1 MIEDIFNEL
10 NKKDL
15 DRRQNYARYL
25 TFYGGQ
31 QWERPERQGEKH
43 LTFNYAKVFVDK
55 ITSYLL
61 HDVSIAID
69 PISDTEEAINQA
81 SEAEKAIS
89 LVADL
94 NDLEMLDHDTEIDAA
109 ILGDGCY
116 KVTWGGDTVKIT
128 APDVQGV
135 FAWWVPDDPSQ
146 VYQIASQYTNDDGD
160 SILEVWTDLFYTYYV
175 NNQLIYHTPN
185 PYGFIPFII
194 FPNLREPKQFWGKSD
209 IPDLMETQRELNKSM
224 SQVGHILELSGNPIA
239 VLENIEQAEDIAVR
253 PGAVWEIPEA
263 AKAYLLDLL
272 QGGGIRLH
280 LEYIELLYR
289 ILHDTS
295 ESPKSAYGRTE
306 RDLSG
311 IALEIEMQP
320 LLQKV
325 NRKRLI
331 RSSVYRRRANMILK
345 LLKQYKGLDFGQV
358 APRLCWGSVL
368 PLDRGRIVAD
378 EVQLVEKGVHS
389 RKTAMEGVGIE
400 DTDAEF
406 TQWLEERDLIMSQN
420 TAHNAKGS
428 KDIARE
434 SDKS

>member
-1 MIEDIFNEL
+1 MISDIFSEL
-10 NKKDL
+10 KKKDL
-15 DRRQNYARYL
+15 DRRQNYAKYL
-25 TFYGGQ
+25 SFYNGH
-31 QWERPERQGEKH
+31 QWERPERQSEKQ

-61 HDVSIAID
+61 HDISIAID
-69 PISDTEEAINQA
+69 PLSDTEEAITQA
-81 SEAEKAIS
+81 LEAEKAIS

-94 NDLEMLDHDTEIDAA
+94 NDLEMLDYDTEVDAA

-116 KVTWGGDTVKIT
+116 KVSWGGDTVKIT
-128 APDVQGV
+128 APDVQGI
-135 FAWWVPDDPSQ
+135 FAWWAFDDPSN
-146 VYQIASQYTNDDGD
+146 VYQVASQYDTFDG
-160 SILEVWTDLFYTYYV
+160 STVLEVWTDLSYQFFV
-175 NNQLIYHTPN
+175 DRELIYNTRN

-194 FPNLREPKQFWGKSD
+194 FPNLTEPKQFWGKSD
-209 IPDLMETQRELNKSM
+209 IPDLIQTQRELNKSM

-239 VLENIEQAEDIAVR
+239 VLENIEQAEDIAVK
-253 PGAVWEIPEA
+253 PGAVWEIPED

-331 RSSVYRRRANMILK
+331 RTSVYRRRANMILK

-389 RKTAMEGVGIE
+389 RKTAMEEVGVE

-406 TQWLEERDLIMSQN
+406 QQWLDERDLIMSQN
-420 TAHNAKGS
+420 TAHNVKGS
-428 KDIARE
+428 KDTARE